1 MMSQRFLLQLF
12 LALGLVCLNG
22 TPLLAAA
29 GIDEEAEKVMEEY
42 TRNLAYSEVKKL
54 KGLRGKTRRFLKED
68 GE

>member
-22 TPLLAAA
+22 KPLLVAA
-29 GIDEEAEKVMEEY
+29 GLDEDAEEVTEDY

-54 KGLRGKTRRFLKED
+54 KGLRGQRFLKKD